1 MPAKKKI
8 GDQWH
13 REHRGVLYLM
23 EKTETGTK
31 RIGRVTPY
39 QNAAKLRKGVELLG
53 QVTLDGQRL
62 EKPEKPQRQLSQ
74 SHGRLPAPPKKFVN
88 KSLPLNAPGYRMEQI
103 GRGLWRQ
110 VKIEQ

>member
-1 MPAKKKI
+1 MPAKKKL

-13 REHRGVLYLM
+13 QKHRGVLYLM
-23 EKTETGTK
+23 EKTAEGTR

-39 QNAAKLRKGVELLG
+39 KNAAKLRKSVELLG

-62 EKPEKPQRQLSQ
+62 AKPEKPQPQLSQ
-74 SHGRLPAPPKKFVN
+74 SHGKLPAPPKKFVN

-110 VKIEQ
+110 VKVAQ